1 LKWTKAKLKDGSQVS
16 ILEVVNRNLPTH
28 NWKLRVIDNDDQVFI
43 IDISEIHIL
52 GGT

>member
-1 LKWTKAKLKDGSQVS
+1 MKWTKAKLKDGSQVS
-16 ILEVVNRNLPTH
+16 IIEVVDRHLPTY
-28 NWKLRVIDNDDQVFI
+28 NWKLRVIDNDDQVYI